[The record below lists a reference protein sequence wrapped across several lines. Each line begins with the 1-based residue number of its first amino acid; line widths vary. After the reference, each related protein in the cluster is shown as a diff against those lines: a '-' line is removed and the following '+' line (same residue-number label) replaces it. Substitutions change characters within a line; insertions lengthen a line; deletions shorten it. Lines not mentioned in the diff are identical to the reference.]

1 MAEHRGIRAPLSLQ
15 CEFRFLSVCVVSAG
29 SAEDRRARRC
39 SRGQRCRGA
48 RAVGQLGPLVRL
60 LAELQRGGDGADAAL
75 PPRLLPGA
83 RLPPAGPPLPGL
95 RAGPAPPERP
105 LRGAAGRLPR
115 ARHLSHP
122 HLGAAAQ
129 ERGAAVGRAE
139 QQPGRAG
146 GAAGQPALAGP
157 AAQRQAGQEV
167 RAWLPADTGTLQLPA
182 HFGLLLAS
190 ALTSAMLTAFWQGCP
205 PSTTYMMS
213 KGRCNYSA
221 VVLSRFSL
229 PFKICV
235 VIY

>member
-1 MAEHRGIRAPLSLQ
+1 M
-15 CEFRFLSVCVVSAG
+15 
-29 SAEDRRARRC
+29 
-39 SRGQRCRGA
+39 
-48 RAVGQLGPLVRL
+48 GQLGPLVRL

-95 RAGPAPPERP
+95 RAGPAPPQQP

-167 RAWLPADTGTLQLPA
+167 RARLPGDTHLQLSYWRL
-182 HFGLLLAS
+182 H
-190 ALTSAMLTAFWQGCP
+190 
-205 PSTTYMMS
+205 
-213 KGRCNYSA
+213 
-221 VVLSRFSL
+221 
-229 PFKICV
+229 
-235 VIY
+235 